1 MSSFPE
7 LLGAMLRAQDA
18 SDDGAAIPLAEA
30 QADELRKIAGL
41 YGKKAPAYASDEFR
55 RGDIVRWKHR
65 MGPVKGEYR
74 ERVAF
79 MFWGYFASD
88 SERARWVET
97 MSEVLRDT
105 QPDPDCLISH
115 FDPAG
120 NFVFMAADSGMLERV
135 P

>member
-41 YGKKAPAYASDEFR
+41 YGKKPPTNIGDKFR
-55 RGDIVRWKHR
+55 RGDIVRWQHR
-65 MGPVKGEYR
+65 MGPVKSEYR
-74 ERVAF
+74 ERVVF
-79 MFWGYFASD
+79 MFWGYFISE
-88 SERARWVET
+88 SERSRWLPDMAEAG
-97 MSEVLRDT
+97 RA
-105 QPDPDCLISH
+105 QPDPDCLIAH
-115 FDPAG
+115 FDPDG
-120 NFVFMAADSGMLERV
+120 KLVFMSADSGMLGRA